1 MIKKGLSRS
10 VIFFF
15 YLLSLLPFWMLYLLS
30 DLLFLIIFYII
41 GYRRKV
47 VSQNLRNSFPD
58 KTEQELSIIEKKFF
72 RFLCD
77 MVVESIKL
85 ITISPQTLAKH
96 AKVTNPELL
105 DQYFSQGRSI
115 IGAVGHY
122 TNWEMGS
129 LSFSMVT
136 SYRRMVVFK
145 PLSNKEAD
153 AFYEKVRSRFGAT
166 LVPMKKTLRA
176 ISEYRNEPTFTALVS
191 DQTPVMHEAHY
202 FTTFL
207 NQPTAVFLGVEKIA
221 KLTNSVVV
229 FCDQRC
235 VKRGYYELTL
245 VPLVTEPKQTAEYE
259 ITETHVRY
267 LERMINEQ
275 PEYWL
280 WSHRRWKFKPEDVQ
294 K

>member
-1 MIKKGLSRS
+1 MIKKGLSRL
-10 VIFFF
+10 VIFFL

-30 DLLFLIIFYII
+30 DGLFFIIFYIV

-47 VSQNLRNSFPD
+47 VQENLRNSFPE
-58 KTEQELSIIEKKFF
+58 KTENEINATERKFY
-72 RFLCD
+72 RFFAD
-77 MVVESIKL
+77 MVVETVKL
-85 ITISPQTLAKH
+85 ITISPEELSRH
-96 AKVTNPELL
+96 AKVTNPEIL
-105 DQYFSQGRSI
+105 DQYFEQGRSI

-129 LSFSMVT
+129 LSFSLVT

-145 PLSNKEAD
+145 PLSNKNAD
-153 AFYEKVRSRFGAT
+153 GFYEKVRSRFGAT

-221 KLTNSVVV
+221 KLTDSVVV

-245 VPLVTEPKQTAEYE
+245 VPLVTEPKQTAENE
-259 ITETHVRY
+259 ITEAHVQY